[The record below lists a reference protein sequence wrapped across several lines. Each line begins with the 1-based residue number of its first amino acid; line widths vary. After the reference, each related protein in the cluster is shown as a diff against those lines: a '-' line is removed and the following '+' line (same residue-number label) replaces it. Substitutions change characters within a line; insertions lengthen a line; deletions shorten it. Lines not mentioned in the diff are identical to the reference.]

1 MVYSMLQV
9 RHLTRSSVLVSN
21 LLLLLSLSFAFPHF
35 SSAKDAITWMEVNM
49 PPQFIQGGAE
59 ANHGYGDV
67 ITAILKEQMP
77 EYEHYTMVTNVIRH
91 FNRFKQGEHVCSVGL
106 YKTAERESF
115 MHFSM
120 PCMLVLPPVL
130 VIKKDKLA
138 TFGEHKSVRLDDIL
152 QNKDC
157 IIGLGKDRSY
167 GSEIDSIIKRY
178 PDRDNLLFF
187 TGQELTTNFFKMLLR
202 DRIDGLI
209 GTPDE
214 IMFQAEKMGIRDTIA
229 TLTIEENQ
237 RNYAGW
243 LGVVGCSKTEWG
255 RSAIDT
261 INKVLLKQ
269 RPSERYR
276 AAYERWLDANS
287 LETYRNIYQHV
298 FLRTTQ

>member
-1 MVYSMLQV
+1 M
-9 RHLTRSSVLVSN
+9 RSLGLVSY
-21 LLLLLSLSFAFPHF
+21 LFLLLSLALAFPRP
-35 SSAKDAITWMEVNM
+35 SNAKESVTWMEVNM
-49 PPQFIQGGAE
+49 PPQFIQDGPQV
-59 ANHGYGDV
+59 NQGYGDV

-77 EYEHYTMVTNVIRH
+77 EYEHYEMVTNVIRH
-91 FNRFKQGEHVCSVGL
+91 FNRFKQGEQVCTVGL

-130 VIKKDKLA
+130 IIRKDKLA
-138 TFGEHKSVRLDDIL
+138 TFDGHRSVRLDDIL
-152 QNKDC
+152 QNKDF

-167 GSEIDSIIKRY
+167 GTDIDTIIKKY
-178 PDRDNLLFF
+178 PNRNNLLFF
-187 TGQELTTNFFKMLLR
+187 TGQELTTNFFKMLLL

-214 IMFQAEKMGIRDTIA
+214 IMFQAEKMGIRDKIA

-237 RNYAGW
+237 HNYAGW
-243 LGVVGCSKTEWG
+243 LGSVGCSKTEWG
-255 RSAIDT
+255 RNTIDT

-269 RPSERYR
+269 RPSQRFR

-287 LETYRNIYQHV
+287 LETYRKIYQQV
-298 FLRTTQ
+298 FLHTTQ